1 MGRMFTYMYVFCVGP
16 NRKEHINMTHAHY
29 IVHMYIHVCIIS
41 LTFNH
46 LNVYSVM
53 YEPIFPPFIKM
64 GPGDEASQTLTHH
77 VCMLP
82 QEIHVHVHVY
92 VSFIAF
98 KEKEKCY
105 DDHNVDKNTS
115 SCFG

>member
-1 MGRMFTYMYVFCVGP
+1 
-16 NRKEHINMTHAHY
+16 MTHAHY

-98 KEKEKCY
+98 KEKK
-105 DDHNVDKNTS
+105 NVMMITMWTKTLHHVLDEIN
-115 SCFG
+115 G